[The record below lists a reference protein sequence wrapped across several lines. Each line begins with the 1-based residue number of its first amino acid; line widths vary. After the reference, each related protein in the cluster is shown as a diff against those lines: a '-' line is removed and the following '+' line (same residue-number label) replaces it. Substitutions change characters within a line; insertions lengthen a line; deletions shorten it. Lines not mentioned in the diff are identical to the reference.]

1 MGRMKEQLIDI
12 EEMLAN
18 GATCQEV
25 SDFTGL
31 PVSEVIRIEAYALGD
46 VDLSFND
53 EDYENHRRFGMP
65 LEDVLAVEK
74 QLEDHPPGYDFAEL
88 YEGHRRFQMIVDS
101 LQNPPSFTG
110 VENS

>member
-18 GATCQEV
+18 GATHQEV

-31 PVSEVIRIEAYALGD
+31 PVFEIGRIETYALGD

-53 EDYENHRRFGMP
+53 EDYENHRRFGMM
-65 LEDVLAVEK
+65 VE
-74 QLEDHPPGYDFAEL
+74 
-88 YEGHRRFQMIVDS
+88 S
-101 LQNPPSFTG
+101 LMNPPSFTG